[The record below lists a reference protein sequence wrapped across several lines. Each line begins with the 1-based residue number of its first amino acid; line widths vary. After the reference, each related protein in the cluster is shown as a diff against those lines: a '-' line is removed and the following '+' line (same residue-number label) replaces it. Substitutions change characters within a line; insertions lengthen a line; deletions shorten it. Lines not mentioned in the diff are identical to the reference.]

1 MQTTTMTQR
10 NMLTKK
16 SKGSRIYSQTFK
28 NRVIQE
34 YQNGFLSIEKLQR
47 KYGIKKSGTILNWIK
62 EDGRIEM
69 IHRTDN
75 YPFKIH

>member
-1 MQTTTMTQR
+1 MTRR

-16 SKGSRIYSQTFK
+16 SKSSRIYSQTFK

-34 YQNGFLSIEKLQR
+34 YKNGFLSIEKLQR
-47 KYGIKKSGTILNWIK
+47 KYGIRKSGTILKWIK
-62 EDGRIEM
+62 EDGHIEV
-69 IHRTDN
+69 IHTAKS